1 MILHV
6 DEQRGFRN
14 LSKSSFYRR
23 APGSR
28 VVAHTYMRSC
38 IAPQKNNKMCY
49 TPIEHSLTTSS
60 YTAEKRAAIGVS
72 RTLTT
77 ITTFI
82 LMQSELAKACEIHP
96 RVQFNNENYTIQMNQ
111 SILQRVQSGNF
122 TCMHMQAISFNPLD
136 LE

>member
-1 MILHV
+1 MNLHV

-96 RVQFNNENYTIQMNQ
+96 RVKFNYENHIHRMN
-111 SILQRVQSGNF
+111 
-122 TCMHMQAISFNPLD
+122 
-136 LE
+136 

>member
-1 MILHV
+1 
-6 DEQRGFRN
+6 
-14 LSKSSFYRR
+14 
-23 APGSR
+23 
-28 VVAHTYMRSC
+28 
-38 IAPQKNNKMCY
+38 MCY

-96 RVQFNNENYTIQMNQ
+96 RVKFNNKKLFHLNKLVHAVCT
-111 SILQRVQSGNF
+111 VQCN
-122 TCMHMQAISFNPLD
+122 
-136 LE
+136 